1 MFFNKLNV
9 KIKVISLL
17 FIPLVIG
24 SLSACGGKTLRPAP
38 VEDRTAP
45 AARNQ
50 AAQATETVLGTKATP
65 SPEASSSSTTASAPA
80 APTSADNAGK
90 PGYYTVK
97 QGDTLARIG
106 LESGQNYRDIAR
118 WNNLENPNRI
128 DTGQILRVIPPG
140 SLEDGSVSRAV
151 APSKIAVT
159 PIGAAAEKPAP
170 PASAV
175 QATTPAPLSA
185 PAATAIVVEDAV
197 GFVWPARGSIV
208 AGFDESKNRK
218 GLDIGGS
225 AGDAVLAAA
234 EGKVVYAGAGLRGYG
249 NLIILKHS
257 STYLTAYAHNQT
269 LLVKEEQTVKQGQ
282 RIAEMGSSD
291 ADQVKLHFEVRK
303 LGKPVDPLK
312 YLPAR

>member
-1 MFFNKLNV
+1 M
-9 KIKVISLL
+9 
-17 FIPLVIG
+17 
-24 SLSACGGKTLRPAP
+24 PAS
-38 VEDRTAP
+38 RAI
-45 AARNQ
+45 
-50 AAQATETVLGTKATP
+50 
-65 SPEASSSSTTASAPA
+65 
-80 APTSADNAGK
+80 
-90 PGYYTVK
+90 TVK

-118 WNNLENPNRI
+118 WNSLENPDRI
-128 DTGQILRVIPPG
+128 ETGQLLRVIPPG
-140 SLEDGSVSRAV
+140 SLEDGPVSRAV
-151 APSKIAVT
+151 APSKIAAA
-159 PIGAAAEKPAP
+159 PIGAAEKPAP
-170 PASAV
+170 SASAV
-175 QATTPAPLSA
+175 QATTPAPLAA
-185 PAATAIVVEDAV
+185 PAATANVVEDAV

-218 GLDIGGS
+218 GLDIGGA

-291 ADQVKLHFEVRK
+291 TDQVKLHFEVRK

>member
-9 KIKVISLL
+9 KIKAFSLI
-17 FIPLVIG
+17 FIALAIG
-24 SLSACGGKTLRPAP
+24 TLSACGGKPLSPAP
-38 VEDRTAP
+38 VEDRTVSP
-45 AARNQ
+45 ARNK
-50 AAQATETVLGTKATP
+50 AAEGTETVLPTKTTH
-65 SPEASSSSTTASAPA
+65 SSEAS
-80 APTSADNAGK
+80 PTSVVASTPTAKANADNAGK

-118 WNNLENPNRI
+118 WNSLENPDRI
-128 DTGQILRVIPPG
+128 ETGQLLRVIPPG
-140 SLEDGSVSRAV
+140 SLEDGPVSRAV
-151 APSKIAVT
+151 APSKIAAT
-159 PIGAAAEKPAP
+159 PIGAAEKPAP
-170 PASAV
+170 SASAV
-175 QATTPAPLSA
+175 QATTPAPLVA
-185 PAATAIVVEDAV
+185 PAATANVVEDSV

-218 GLDIGGS
+218 GLDIGGA

-291 ADQVKLHFEVRK
+291 TDQVKLHFEVRK

>member
-17 FIPLVIG
+17 FIPLAIG

-65 SPEASSSSTTASAPA
+65 SAEASSSSTTASAPA

-291 ADQVKLHFEVRK
+291 TDQVKLHFEVRK

>member
-17 FIPLVIG
+17 FIALAIG
-24 SLSACGGKTLRPAP
+24 SLSACGGKPLRPAP

-50 AAQATETVLGTKATP
+50 AAQATETVLGAKATP
-65 SPEASSSSTTASAPA
+65 SPEASSSSATASAPA

-291 ADQVKLHFEVRK
+291 TDQVKLHFEVRK